1 MLSRR
6 RLFLAA
12 SLLSLSVITGLSTN
26 TSPASAA
33 SGLANTTVLI
43 VRHAEKPDD
52 GSGLAPLG
60 EKRAAAYAGYF
71 QNLTVDGRNLRPQ
84 TLIATED
91 SKESMR
97 PGLTLKP
104 TAAAL
109 NLPLDQRF
117 KDKDYADV
125 VQALKSEA
133 HGQVVLIAW
142 HHGKLDKMLA
152 AFGADPKSL
161 LPDGKWPEDVYDW
174 LFILPFDAQG
184 QLISAQVKRVTETDL
199 DQTIGATPSAK

>member
-6 RLFLAA
+6 RLLLAA
-12 SLLSLSVITGLSTN
+12 SLLSLSFLTEIA
-26 TSPASAA
+26 PASAA
-33 SGLANTTVLI
+33 TGLANTTVLI

-52 GSGLAPLG
+52 GPGLAPMG

-71 QNLTVDGRNLRPQ
+71 QNLTIDGQSLRPQ
-84 TLIATED
+84 TLIATAN

-104 TAAAL
+104 VAAAL
-109 NLPLDQRF
+109 GLALDQRF
-117 KDKDYADV
+117 KGKDYAAV
-125 VQALKSEA
+125 VQTLQNEP
-133 HGQVVLIAW
+133 HGAVVLIAW

-152 AFGADPKSL
+152 AFGADPKTL
-161 LPDGKWPEDVYDW
+161 LPAGKWPEDVYDW

-184 QLISAQVKRVTETDL
+184 QLLTAQVRRVTETDL
-199 DQTIGATPSAK
+199 DHAIGATPSGN